1 MPQTISPLTP
11 DPHPLVR
18 PGAADR
24 NLDPVTVRQ
33 KIDRLVAEPPV
44 GDLGYAADQRLVAS
58 ALLGLQL
65 LADEIDAL
73 KTEGTESLRPRQ
85 SAEPVARRVVADTTD
100 ADAVATVAD
109 DTDAADADAADDT
122 KDTDLADIVA
132 QLAELT
138 AQLKKLTKAVKR
150 STGKQEK
157 KPKK

>member
-1 MPQTISPLTP
+1 
-11 DPHPLVR
+11 LVR

-100 ADAVATVAD
+100 ADAAD
-109 DTDAADADAADDT
+109 DAD
-122 KDTDLADIVA
+122 DTDLADIVA

-150 STGKQEK
+150 STAKQEK